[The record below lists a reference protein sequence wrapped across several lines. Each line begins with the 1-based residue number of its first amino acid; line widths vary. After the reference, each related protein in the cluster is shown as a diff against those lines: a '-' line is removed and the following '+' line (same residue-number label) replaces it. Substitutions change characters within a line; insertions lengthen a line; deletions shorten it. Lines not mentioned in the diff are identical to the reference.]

1 MTDTQ
6 TTHRLADVH
15 RRFLLDHAIDPRD
28 YPEGDLYTADRPDS
42 LPPRID
48 CPTPALVFA
57 LCVLS
62 SCYRP
67 VWREFSFRKSGR
79 F

>member
-1 MTDTQ
+1 MSRELEAVALWRDGGGGLWMGRSGPERPWNWLTGTD
-6 TTHRLADVH
+6 AS
-15 RRFLLDHAIDPRD
+15 LD
-28 YPEGDLYTADRPDS
+28 DL
-42 LPPRID
+42 
-48 CPTPALVFA
+48 

>member
-1 MTDTQ
+1 MSKELETVV
-6 TTHRLADVH
+6 LW
-15 RRFLLDHAIDPRD
+15 RD
-28 YPEGDLYTADRPDS
+28 GGGGLWMGWDRPERPWNWLTGTDAS
-42 LPPRID
+42 LDDLLSGGSRK
-48 CPTPALVFA
+48 VEE
-57 LCVLS
+57 CVLS